1 MKSSTSVAARVR
13 ELITAQNRVLKYLAL
28 VAGLYLSTVIV
39 ASAFSH
45 DNSHKGRH
53 VPPPDADEILG
64 MCQHLQQTP
73 GPPEEFFSR
82 TESDRYVPG
91 TLPILIT
98 NATIWVGKGQ
108 EPLAGTDI
116 ILDK

>member
-1 MKSSTSVAARVR
+1 MRSSMLVAARVR
-13 ELITAQNRVLKYLAL
+13 ELITAQNHVLKYLAL

-39 ASAFSH
+39 ASNFSH
-45 DNSHKGRH
+45 DNWYKGRH
-53 VPPPDADEILG
+53 VPPPDAEEILG

-73 GPPEEFFSR
+73 GLPGDLFSR

-91 TLPILIT
+91 TLPILIK
-98 NATIWVGKGQ
+98 NATLWAGRGH
-108 EPLAGTDI
+108 EPLSRTDI

>member
-13 ELITAQNRVLKYLAL
+13 ELVTAQNHVLKYLAL

-39 ASAFSH
+39 ARTFSH
-45 DNSHKGRH
+45 DSSFKGRH

-73 GPPEEFFSR
+73 GPPEDFFSR

-98 NATIWVGKGQ
+98 NATIWVGRGK
-108 EPLAGTDI
+108 EPLVGTDI